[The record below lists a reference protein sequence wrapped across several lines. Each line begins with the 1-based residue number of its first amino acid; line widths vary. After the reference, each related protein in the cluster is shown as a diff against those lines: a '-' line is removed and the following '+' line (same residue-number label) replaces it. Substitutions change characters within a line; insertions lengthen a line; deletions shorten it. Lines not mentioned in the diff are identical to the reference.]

1 MTNTLLVFNR
11 KPYFD
16 GAHKAKMA
24 ELAQWVKE
32 ADKVISF

>member
-1 MTNTLLVFNR
+1 MANALLVFNR
-11 KPYFD
+11 KLYFE
-16 GAHKAKMA
+16 GAHEAKMT

>member
-1 MTNTLLVFNR
+1 MANALLVFNR
-11 KPYFD
+11 SPYFK
-16 GAHKAKMA
+16 GAHEAKMT